1 MTNNTNS
8 TATNSTT
15 TTNPAQKTSRRLVA
29 AIVAGGV
36 AIAGLTAATT
46 MILATPAAHAQ
57 TTSPASSSSGS
68 TSPSGSGTHH
78 GDHHSHHAV
87 TPSQSI
93 KTLQSQ
99 LAELNYYD
107 GPISGYWNA
116 ATTNAIDY
124 LQASAHLPQTGTMN
138 TATQAALDYQLAH
151 GDNQMGGNTHTP
163 ASPAVKTLQ
172 SQLAQLNYYD
182 GAITGHMNTGT
193 VHAVEYLQRAAGLPQ
208 TGSMDAA
215 TQTAL
220 TYQLTHGD
228 NQMGS

>member
-1 MTNNTNS
+1 MTTNTSTQNS
-8 TATNSTT
+8 T
-15 TTNPAQKTSRRLVA
+15 PKTSRRLVA

-36 AIAGLTAATT
+36 AIAGLTAAVT
-46 MILATPAAHAQ
+46 MTLETPSAHAQ
-57 TTSPASSSSGS
+57 TTPPTSSSSGS
-68 TSPSGSGTHH
+68 DSHHASSTH
-78 GDHHSHHAV
+78 GGQHHSHHAV

-99 LAELNYYD
+99 LAQLNYYD

-116 ATTNAIDY
+116 DTTNAVDY
-124 LQASAHLPQTGTMN
+124 LQASAHLAQTGTMN

-151 GDNQMGGNTHTP
+151 GDNQMGGNTNTP
-163 ASPAVKTLQ
+163 ASPAIKTLQ
-172 SQLAQLNYYD
+172 TQLAQLNYYD

-220 TYQLTHGD
+220 T
-228 NQMGS
+228 